1 MLGTGGMA
9 SVWLARDQRLDRPVA
24 IKVIAD
30 RLGADPQWRQRFER
44 EARAAASVSHPHI
57 VQVFDYGVDGDQPYL
72 VMEYISGGS
81 LADRLAL
88 GETDTPALDVSG
100 LAQALLDALAHIHD
114 VGIIHRDV
122 KPGNILLGRDGRA
135 RLTDFGIAQPQ
146 DATQLTQ
153 TGLVLGTLMYLAPE
167 VLRGNPATVASD
179 LYAAGVVLR
188 EASGADPSP
197 ALANLITRL
206 TAAAPEQRPTA
217 ASTALAL
224 LGAPPVAGDSE
235 PTAAT
240 RALGSTAATRVV
252 QPRMLQAAQPPARKA
267 PISTRPQAPMAGSK
281 HRNRGISKRRW
292 LAGLVT
298 AFALII
304 IVIAASSGGGTP
316 STPTSKNIA
325 TPALPRPG
333 APLQQ
338 QLNAL
343 DQIVN
348 HAAGQSGS

>member
-1 MLGTGGMA
+1 MLGAGGMA

-88 GETDTPALDVSG
+88 GETGAAALDVSG
-100 LAQALLDALAHIHD
+100 LAQSLLDALAHIHD

-122 KPGNILLGRDGRA
+122 KPGNILLGGDGRA

-167 VLRGNPATVASD
+167 VLQGNPATVASD
-179 LYAAGVVLR
+179 LYAAGIVLR

-197 ALANLITRL
+197 VLANLITRL

-224 LGAPPVAGDSE
+224 LGAPPGAGDGQ

-240 RALGSTAATRVV
+240 RELNPTAATRVV
-252 QPRMLQAAQPPARKA
+252 QPRVLDAAEPPTRKA
-267 PISTRPQAPMAGSK
+267 PIPTRPQAPTAGSK
-281 HRNRGISKRRW
+281 HPKRGISPRRW

-298 AFALII
+298 AAVLII
-304 IVIAASSGGGTP
+304 IVIAASGGGGSP
-316 STPTSKNIA
+316 STTASSTSA
-325 TPALPRPG
+325 TPPLPRPG

-348 HAAGQSGS
+348 HAAGQSGP